1 MEAIAVWAIILALA
15 IATYFNRLS
24 FLGLLA
30 HFELPRLLQRMLAYV
45 PPAIIAAIIAPQVFP
60 ASAHDLPTLDWP
72 RLVAALLAVI
82 IALRTRNTLA
92 TISIGMLAL
101 WGMQALLG

>member
-1 MEAIAVWAIILALA
+1 MDASFVWAVILALA
-15 IATYFNRLS
+15 VATYFNRLS

-30 HFELPRLLQRMLAYV
+30 HVELPRLLQRMLAYV

-60 ASAHDLPTLDWP
+60 AGANNLPTLDWP
-72 RLVAALLAVI
+72 RLIAALLAVL

-92 TISIGMLAL
+92 TISIGMLTL